1 MNARC
6 KVRESK
12 RNVQFSGVLLGGLL
26 CLAAA
31 VGAFSASAQ
40 VTPIRD
46 VQGSGLTSPVVGQ
59 SVIVRGVVTAVRSNG
74 FFIQEP
80 DASVDAD
87 PATSEGIFVFTS
99 SAAPA
104 AAAVG
109 NLVQVTG
116 TVLEFTPIGDPSALS
131 VTQISSPIVTLLST
145 GNPLPAP
152 IVLTTAQLNAA
163 GGIAQLERF
172 EGMRVSIPSLTVVSP
187 SEANIAESSA
197 AATSTGIYYG
207 VITGTMRPL
216 REPGRHVLD
225 AIAPPFGVTPP
236 QFDGN
241 PEVIQVRSR
250 GQVGATSADVTTGST
265 VTNLVGVL
273 DYIPRRYALL
283 PDVGSGS
290 ISGGATLR
298 AVTPRATEEAT
309 IASLSLSRFY
319 DEINDSN
326 GGPTLTAAALDKRLT
341 KAAAAIGDF
350 ARTPDIIAVQD
361 VENLRVLGLL
371 ADRINST
378 VAPAPQ
384 YVPYL
389 VQGNDTSGLNIGF
402 LVSTRTVGASLPRVE
417 VLEVTQFLKD
427 TLLTNADTST
437 SLLFAFPPLRLRAV
451 IHFSATQNWPVT
463 VFNAQL
469 RTTSGQDDPIAG
481 SNGWATEGDRVRA
494 FRQAQATQLAT
505 LIQSRQAANAN
516 ENIVVTGDFKSFEFN
531 DGYVH
536 PMGVVAGVPA
546 PDTTTFVPGDG
557 VSPVTP
563 ALTNVAALVAS
574 AERYNV
580 SEQGN
585 AQLFAHVLASNAATA
600 STAAR
605 RVEFARVNVDFAAS
619 NYGTAGTATRFA
631 AQDPAVAYFLPK
643 ALATLNVD
651 GSGATTRYHALTDGL
666 TILRYLRGETGVA
679 LSSTLASGAIRTDGN
694 DIKQYLD
701 AMGLRLDIDGNGVKD
716 AATDGLLILRHLL
729 GFRGA
734 ALINDAIATSPPAT
748 RTTATDIANHL
759 ATLAP

>member
-1 MNARC
+1 M
-6 KVRESK
+6 RESK
-12 RNVQFSGVLLGGLL
+12 RNFQFSGVLLGGLL

-40 VTPIRD
+40 VTPIHA
-46 VQGSGLTSPVVGQ
+46 VQGSGLISPMVGHSVV
-59 SVIVRGVVTAVRSNG
+59 VRGIVTAVRSNNG

-116 TVLEFTPIGDPSALS
+116 TVLEFTPIGDPSGLS

-152 IVLTTAQLNAA
+152 IVLTTAQLNAS

-197 AATSTGIYYG
+197 AATSTGIFYG
-207 VITGTMRPL
+207 VITGTVRPL

-225 AIAPPFGVTPP
+225 AIAPPVGVTPP

-290 ISGGATLR
+290 VFLGGATPR
-298 AVTPRATEEAT
+298 AVTPRAAEEAT
-309 IASLSLSRFY
+309 IASVSLSRFY
-319 DEINDSN
+319 DEVNNSN

-350 ARTPDIIAVQD
+350 ARAPDIIAVQD

-378 VAPAPQ
+378 VAAGPQ

-389 VQGNDTSGLNIGF
+389 VQGNDTFGLNIGF
-402 LVSTRTVGASLPRVE
+402 LVSNRTVDAILPRVE
-417 VLEVTQFLKD
+417 VLEVTQLLKN
-427 TLLTNADTST
+427 TVLTNPDTST
-437 SLLFAFPPLRLRAV
+437 TLLFAFPPLRLRAV
-451 IHFSATQNWPVT
+451 IHFSATQSWPVT

-469 RTTSGQDDPIAG
+469 HTTSGQENPIAG

-585 AQLFAHVLASNAATA
+585 AQLFAHVLANNAATA

-631 AQDPAVAYFLPK
+631 AQDPAVVYFLPK

-651 GSGATTRYHALTDGL
+651 GSGANTRYHALTDGL
-666 TILRYLRGETGVA
+666 TILRYLRGETGLA
-679 LSSTLASGAIRTDGN
+679 LSTALASDAIRTDGN

-716 AATDGLLILRHLL
+716 AATDGLLILRYLL

>member
-1 MNARC
+1 M
-6 KVRESK
+6 RESK
-12 RNVQFSGVLLGGLL
+12 RNFQFSGVLLGGLL

-40 VTPIRD
+40 VTPIHA
-46 VQGSGLTSPVVGQ
+46 VQGSGLTSPMVGHSVV
-59 SVIVRGVVTAVRSNG
+59 VRGIVTAVRSNNG

-80 DASVDAD
+80 DALIDAD
-87 PATSEGIFVFTS
+87 PSTSEGIFVFTS
-99 SAAPA
+99 TAPPA

-109 NLVQVTG
+109 NLVQVVG

-131 VTQISSPIVTLLST
+131 ITQISSPSVTLLST
-145 GNPLPAP
+145 GNALPTP
-152 IVLTTAQLNAA
+152 IVLTTAQLNAS
-163 GGIAQLERF
+163 GGVAQLERF

-187 SEANIAESSA
+187 SEGNITESSA
-197 AATSTGIYYG
+197 AASSTGIYYG
-207 VITGTMRPL
+207 VITGTPRPL
-216 REPGRHVLD
+216 RETGRHVLD
-225 AIAPPFGVTPP
+225 GVAPPVGVSPP

-241 PEVIQVRSR
+241 PEVIQIRSR
-250 GQVGATSADVTTGST
+250 GQVGATSADVTTGAT

-273 DYIPRRYALL
+273 DYTPRRYALL
-283 PDVGSGS
+283 PDVGSGT

-298 AVTPRATEEAT
+298 AVTPRAAEEAT
-309 IASLSLSRFY
+309 IASVSLSRFY
-319 DEINDSN
+319 DEVNDGN

-341 KAAAAIGDF
+341 KAAAAISNF

-378 VAPAPQ
+378 AAAAPQ
-384 YVPYL
+384 YIPYL
-389 VQGNDTSGLNIGF
+389 IQGNDVSGLNIGF
-402 LVSTRTVGASLPRVE
+402 LVNTQTVGASLPRVE
-417 VLEVTQFLKD
+417 VLEVTQLLKN
-427 TLLTNADTST
+427 TVLTNPDTST
-437 SLLFAFPPLRLRAV
+437 SLLFAFPPVLLRANV
-451 IHFSATQNWPVT
+451 HFSATQSWPVT

-469 RTTSGQDDPIAG
+469 RISSGQDDPIAG

-505 LIQSRQAANAN
+505 LIQARQAANAN

-536 PMGVVAGVPA
+536 PMGVIAGLPA

-563 ALTNVAALVAS
+563 ALTNVSALVAS

-580 SEQGN
+580 IEQGN
-585 AQLFAHVLASNAATA
+585 AQLFGHVLANTATIA

-605 RVEFARVNVDFAAS
+605 RVEFARVNVDFATS

-651 GSGATTRYHALTDGL
+651 GSGANTRYHALTDGL

-679 LSSTLASGAIRTDGN
+679 LSSTLASDAIRTDGDN
-694 DIKQYLD
+694 IKQYLD

-716 AATDGLLILRHLL
+716 AATDGLLILRYLL

-748 RTTATDIANHL
+748 RTSATDIANHL
-759 ATLAP
+759 ATLVP

>member
-1 MNARC
+1 MH
-6 KVRESK
+6 KSK
-12 RNVQFSGVLLGGLL
+12 RSFRFSGALLSGLL

-31 VGAFSASAQ
+31 TGASSASAQ
-40 VTPIRD
+40 VTPIHA
-46 VQGSGLTSPVVGQ
+46 VQGSGLTSTMIGHSVV
-59 SVIVRGVVTAVRSNG
+59 VRGVVTAVRSNNG

-80 DASVDAD
+80 DALIDAD
-87 PATSEGIFVFTS
+87 PTTSEGIFVFTS
-99 SAAPA
+99 SAPPA

-109 NLVQVTG
+109 NLVQVVG
-116 TVLEFTPIGDPSALS
+116 TVLEFTPTTDPYALS
-131 VTQISSPIVTLLST
+131 VTQISSPTVTVLST

-152 IVLTTAQLNAA
+152 IVLTTAQLNAS
-163 GGIAQLERF
+163 GGVAQLERF
-172 EGMRVSIPSLTVVSP
+172 EGMRISIPSLTVVSP
-187 SEANIAESSA
+187 TEGNIAESSA
-197 AATSTGIYYG
+197 SASSTGIYHG
-207 VITGTMRPL
+207 VIAGTPRPL

-225 AIAPPFGVTPP
+225 GVAPPVGVTPP

-241 PEVIQVRSR
+241 PEVIQIRSR
-250 GQVGATSADVTTGST
+250 GQIGTISVDVTTGAT
-265 VTNLVGVL
+265 VMNLVGVL
-273 DYIPRRYALL
+273 DYTQRRYALL
-283 PDVGSGS
+283 PDVGTGS
-290 ISGGATLR
+290 VSGGVTLR
-298 AVTPRATEEAT
+298 AVLPRAAEEAT
-309 IASLSLSRFY
+309 IASVSLSRFY
-319 DEINDSN
+319 DEVNDSN
-326 GGPTLTAAALDKRLT
+326 GAPTLNAAALDKRLT

-361 VENLRVLGLL
+361 AENLRVLGLL

-378 VAPAPQ
+378 VAAAPQ

-389 VQGNDTSGLNIGF
+389 VQGNDASGLNIGF

-417 VLEVTQFLKD
+417 VLEVTQLLKN
-427 TLLTNADTST
+427 TVLTNPDTST
-437 SLLFAFPPLRLRAV
+437 TLLFAFPPLLLRAN
-451 IHFSATQNWPVT
+451 IHFSATQSWPVT

-469 RTTSGQDDPIAG
+469 RTSPGQDDPTPG

-494 FRQAQATQLAT
+494 FRQAQAAQVAT

-536 PMGVVAGVPA
+536 PMGVVIGLPA

-563 ALTNVAALVAS
+563 ALTNMSALVAS

-585 AQLFAHVLASNAATA
+585 AQLFAHFLASNATTA

-605 RVEFARVNVDFAAS
+605 RVEFARVNVDFATS
-619 NYGTAGTATRFA
+619 SYGTAGTATRFA
-631 AQDPAVAYFLPK
+631 AQDPAIAYFLPK

-651 GSGATTRYHALTDGL
+651 GSGAGTRYHALTDGL

-679 LSSTLASGAIRTDGN
+679 LSSELASDAIRVNGD

-716 AATDGLLILRHLL
+716 AATDGLLIVRYLL
-729 GFRGA
+729 GFRGS
-734 ALINDAIATSPPAT
+734 ALINNAIATSPPAT
-748 RTTATDIANHL
+748 RTSATDIANHL

>member
-1 MNARC
+1 MCETRRC
-6 KVRESK
+6 FR
-12 RNVQFSGVLLGGLL
+12 FSGVLLGGLL
-26 CLAAA
+26 SLAAA
-31 VGAFSASAQ
+31 VGASSASAQ
-40 VTPIRD
+40 VTPIHD
-46 VQGSGLTSPVVGQ
+46 VQGSGLTSPLVGQ
-59 SVIVRGVVTAVRSNG
+59 TVIVRGVVTAVRSNNG

-80 DASVDAD
+80 DALVDAD

-99 SAAPA
+99 SAPPLA
-104 AAAVG
+104 ATVG

-131 VTQISSPIVTLLST
+131 VTQISSPTVVMLSA
-145 GNPLPAP
+145 GNPLPIP
-152 IVLTTAQLNAA
+152 IVLTSAELSPS
-163 GGIAQLERF
+163 GSVAQLERF

-187 SEANIAESSA
+187 SEGNIAEPSA
-197 AATSTGIYYG
+197 TATSTGIYNG
-207 VITGTMRPL
+207 VITGMARPL

-225 AIAPPFGVTPP
+225 GVAPPVGVTPP

-241 PEVIQVRSR
+241 PEVIQIRSL
-250 GQVGATSADVTTGST
+250 GQVGATAVDVTTGAT

-273 DYIPRRYALL
+273 DYTPRRYALL

-290 ISGGATLR
+290 VSGSSTLR
-298 AVTPRATEEAT
+298 AVTQPTADEVT
-309 IASLSLSRFY
+309 IASVSLSRFY
-319 DEINDSN
+319 DEVNDGN
-326 GGPTLTAAALDKRLT
+326 GGATITAAALNKRLT
-341 KAAAAIGDF
+341 KAAAAIGDY

-378 VAPAPQ
+378 VAAAPQ

-389 VQGNDTSGLNIGF
+389 VQGNDMSGLNIGF

-417 VLEVTQFLKD
+417 VLEVTQLLKNAV
-427 TLLTNADTST
+427 LTNPDTST
-437 SLLFAFPPLRLRAV
+437 SLLFAFPPLLLRAV
-451 IHFSATQNWPVT
+451 IHFSATQSWPVT

-469 RTTSGQDDPIAG
+469 DTSSGQDNPISG
-481 SNGWATEGDRVRA
+481 SNGWATEGDLIRA
-494 FRQAQATQLAT
+494 QRQAQAAQLAT

-536 PMGVVAGVPA
+536 PMGVVAGLPA

-563 ALTNVAALVAS
+563 PLINVAALVAS

-585 AQLFAHVLASNAATA
+585 TQLFAHVLASNAAIA

-605 RVEFARVNVDFAAS
+605 RVEFARVNVDFATS

-631 AQDPAVAYFLPK
+631 SQDPAVAYFLPK

-651 GSGATTRYHALTDGL
+651 DSGASTRYHALTDGL
-666 TILRYLRGETGVA
+666 TVLRYLRGETGVA
-679 LSSTLASGAIRTDGN
+679 LSTALASDAVRTDGD

-716 AATDGLLILRHLL
+716 AATDGLLILRYLL

-734 ALINDAIATSPPAT
+734 ALIADAIATSPPAT
-748 RTTATDIANHL
+748 RTSATDIANHL

>member
-1 MNARC
+1 MR
-6 KVRESK
+6 KVTRSF
-12 RNVQFSGVLLGGLL
+12 RFSGVLLSGLL
-26 CLAAA
+26 CLAAI
-31 VGAFSASAQ
+31 VGASSTSAQ
-40 VTPIRD
+40 VTPIHA
-46 VQGSGLTSPVVGQ
+46 VQGSGLISPMVGHSVV
-59 SVIVRGVVTAVRSNG
+59 VRGIVTAVRSNNG

-80 DASVDAD
+80 DALIDAD
-87 PATSEGIFVFTS
+87 PTTSEGIFVFTS
-99 SAAPA
+99 TAPPA

-109 NLVQVTG
+109 NLVEVIG
-116 TVLEFTPIGDPSALS
+116 TVLEFSPVSDPSGLS
-131 VTQISSPIVTLLST
+131 VTQISSPSVMLLST
-145 GNPLPAP
+145 GNPLPTP
-152 IVLTTAQLNAA
+152 IVLTTAQLNSS
-163 GGIAQLERF
+163 GGVAQLERF

-187 SEANIAESSA
+187 SEANITESSA
-197 AATSTGIYYG
+197 TATSTGIYYG
-207 VITGTMRPL
+207 VITGTPRPL

-225 AIAPPFGVTPP
+225 AVTPPVGVTPP

-241 PEVIQVRSR
+241 PEVIQIRSR

-273 DYIPRRYALL
+273 DYTPRRYALL

-290 ISGGATLR
+290 IFLGGATPR
-298 AVTPRATEEAT
+298 AVTPRAAEEAT
-309 IASLSLSRFY
+309 IASVSLSRFY
-319 DEINDSN
+319 DEVNDSN
-326 GGPTLTAAALDKRLT
+326 GGPTLTAAGLDKRLT
-341 KAAAAIGDF
+341 KATAAIGDF
-350 ARTPDIIAVQD
+350 ARAPDIIAVQD

-378 VAPAPQ
+378 VAAAPQ

-402 LVSTRTVGASLPRVE
+402 LVSNRTVGASLPRVE
-417 VLEVTQFLKD
+417 VLEVTQLLKN
-427 TLLTNADTST
+427 TVLTNPDTST
-437 SLLFAFPPLRLRAV
+437 SLLFAFPPLLLRCI

-463 VFNAQL
+463 VFNAQMH
-469 RTTSGQDDPIAG
+469 TTSGQDNPIAG
-481 SNGWATEGDRVRA
+481 SNGWAMEGDRVRA

-585 AQLFAHVLASNAATA
+585 AQLFAHVLASNATIA

-605 RVEFARVNVDFAAS
+605 RVEFARVNVDFAAG

-643 ALATLNVD
+643 AQATLNVD
-651 GSGATTRYHALTDGL
+651 GSGASTRYHALTDGL
-666 TILRYLRGETGVA
+666 TILRYLRGETGVG
-679 LSSTLASGAIRTDGN
+679 LSSALASDAVRTDGN

-716 AATDGLLILRHLL
+716 AATDGLLILRYLL

-748 RTTATDIANHL
+748 RTSATDIANHL
-759 ATLAP
+759 ATLVP

>member
-1 MNARC
+1 M
-6 KVRESK
+6 RESK
-12 RNVQFSGVLLGGLL
+12 RNFQFSGVLLGGLL

-40 VTPIRD
+40 VTPIHA
-46 VQGSGLTSPVVGQ
+46 VQGSGLTSPMVGHSVV
-59 SVIVRGVVTAVRSNG
+59 VRGIVTAVRSNNG

-80 DASVDAD
+80 DALIDAD
-87 PATSEGIFVFTS
+87 PSTSEGIFVFTS
-99 SAAPA
+99 TAPPA

-109 NLVQVTG
+109 NLVQVVG

-131 VTQISSPIVTLLST
+131 ITQISSPSVTLLST
-145 GNPLPAP
+145 GNPLPTP
-152 IVLTTAQLNAA
+152 IVLTTAQLNAS
-163 GGIAQLERF
+163 GGVAQLERF

-187 SEANIAESSA
+187 SEGNITESSA
-197 AATSTGIYYG
+197 AASSTGIYYG
-207 VITGTMRPL
+207 VITGTPRPL
-216 REPGRHVLD
+216 RETGRHVLD
-225 AIAPPFGVTPP
+225 GVAPPVGVSPP

-241 PEVIQVRSR
+241 PEVIQIRSR
-250 GQVGATSADVTTGST
+250 GQVGATSADVTTGAT

-273 DYIPRRYALL
+273 DYTPRRYALL
-283 PDVGSGS
+283 PDVGSGT

-298 AVTPRATEEAT
+298 AVTPRAAEEAT
-309 IASLSLSRFY
+309 IASVSLSRFY
-319 DEINDSN
+319 DEVNDGN

-341 KAAAAIGDF
+341 KAAAAISNF

-378 VAPAPQ
+378 AAAAPQ
-384 YVPYL
+384 YIPYL
-389 VQGNDTSGLNIGF
+389 IQGNDVSGLNIGF
-402 LVSTRTVGASLPRVE
+402 LVNTQTVGASLPRVE
-417 VLEVTQFLKD
+417 VLEVTQLLKN
-427 TLLTNADTST
+427 TVLTNPDTST
-437 SLLFAFPPLRLRAV
+437 SLLFAFPPVLLRANV
-451 IHFSATQNWPVT
+451 HFSATQSWPVT

-469 RTTSGQDDPIAG
+469 RISSGQDDPIAG

-505 LIQSRQAANAN
+505 LIQARQAANAN

-536 PMGVVAGVPA
+536 PMGVIAGLPA

-563 ALTNVAALVAS
+563 ALTNVSALVAS

-580 SEQGN
+580 IEQGN
-585 AQLFAHVLASNAATA
+585 AQLFGHVLANTATIA

-605 RVEFARVNVDFAAS
+605 RVEFARVNVDFATS

-651 GSGATTRYHALTDGL
+651 GSGANTRYHALTDGL

-679 LSSTLASGAIRTDGN
+679 LSSTLASDAIRTDGDN
-694 DIKQYLD
+694 IKQYLD

-716 AATDGLLILRHLL
+716 AATDGLLILRYLL

-748 RTTATDIANHL
+748 RTSATDIANHL
-759 ATLAP
+759 ATLVP